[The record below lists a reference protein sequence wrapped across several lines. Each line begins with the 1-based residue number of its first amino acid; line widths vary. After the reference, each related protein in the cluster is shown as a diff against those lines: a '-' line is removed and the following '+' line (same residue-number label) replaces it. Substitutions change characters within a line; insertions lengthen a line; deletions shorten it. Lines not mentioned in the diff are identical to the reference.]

1 MLIPGRKSRG
11 EFCSEL
17 KEHSELC
24 DWNEELKAPVIFEWN
39 GNFCINI
46 IFWINGFLKLP
57 PPWRLFCWIAKI
69 HQSRSSL
76 RSFFIYSN
84 LAKRYATGNLTF
96 IIKHPLRIRTNHA
109 FQHPPLRLVSR
120 LGLHL
125 ISHHVT
131 HNHLRRLL
139 LPKWLSTPHSAQ
151 LSPQGTDSLFMSR
164 QNPVN
169 NPQRIYQYVTG
180 WRDRYAR

>member
-84 LAKRYATGNLTF
+84 LAKRYATGDLTF
-96 IIKHPLRIRTNHA
+96 IIKHPLRFPKLQKR
-109 FQHPPLRLVSR
+109 FQTATFLCQNIYKTVKNQLSELALRLCMR
-120 LGLHL
+120 QR
-125 ISHHVT
+125 
-131 HNHLRRLL
+131 N
-139 LPKWLSTPHSAQ
+139 SA
-151 LSPQGTDSLFMSR
+151 LTITLT
-164 QNPVN
+164 
-169 NPQRIYQYVTG
+169 II
-180 WRDRYAR
+180 